1 MPLFVSS
8 LIAFSFFD
16 RCASPM
22 PRSTFGAFVNWI
34 LSYPTI
40 SMRLPHG
47 SRKSRNGPGSG
58 SIAGVSQRF
67 ADSVLIIDHK
77 AKMAVIVGWLGAA
90 LLQREELVA
99 QIDEG
104 RCLALAAKLEV
115 EQATIEG
122 QSLFDVTN
130 FDSDMVETDGTR
142 FLCFRH
148 KASQSF

>member
-1 MPLFVSS
+1 MRQPHAAQHVRRLRELDIVVPDD
-8 LIAFSFFD
+8 LDAVAPRIEKIEKRTRQRFD
-16 RCASPM
+16 
-22 PRSTFGAFVNWI
+22 
-34 LSYPTI
+34 
-40 SMRLPHG
+40 
-47 SRKSRNGPGSG
+47 
-58 SIAGVSQRF
+58 AGIGQRF
-67 ADSVLIIDHK
+67 ADGGLLVIDHK
-77 AKMAVIVGWLGAA
+77 SKMAAVVGGLSTA
-90 LLQREELVA
+90 LLERKELVA